1 MPVNDLSVNQAAEVL
16 AAALS
21 QAQGGVAVSTPLNTA
36 DFVTVQQTVLK
47 VGYDALNTAISQV
60 LGRTIFS
67 ARPYDRKLKI
77 LEADSL
83 TWGAHVRKINYIDG
97 ELEDD
102 PAYSLTDGQAVD
114 MYEVKKPKVVQTN
127 FFGFNTFDY
136 HQTIYKKQLQP
147 ALRGPE
153 EWAGFLGGLMTH
165 IQNLMEKTHEES
177 ARMTVAN
184 MIGAVNQLNA
194 PGSVVHLI
202 TEYNAFSGESV
213 TPETVFNPDVFPGF
227 AKWLFGRLKTLSQMM
242 RDRQTDLYHVNPT
255 AGKIPRHTPVEDQRL
270 IVLSDNFNQTDANV
284 LSTIFNDQYLRTIPR
299 EELNFWQNIRQPRDI
314 NVTAGY
320 MDPTTGE
327 ATSAAVHLS
336 NVFGILYDREA
347 MGYTMFG
354 ESYDVT
360 PYNVRGKYWNHFWSF
375 QDRYWNDTTENAIIM
390 LLD

>member
-36 DFVTVQQTVLK
+36 DFVTVQQTALK
-47 VGYDALNTAISQV
+47 VGYDALNTALSQV
-60 LGRTIFS
+60 LARTIFS
-67 ARPYDRKLKI
+67 ARPYDRKLRI
-77 LEADSL
+77 LEADYV

-102 PAYSLTDGQAVD
+102 PAYDLTDGQPVD

-127 FFGFNTFDY
+127 FYGFNSFDY

-184 MIGAVNQLNA
+184 MIGAVNQVNA

-202 TEYNAFSGESV
+202 TEYNTFSGESV
-213 TPETVFNPDVFPGF
+213 TPATVFNPDIFPGF

-242 RDRQTDLYHVNPT
+242 SERTTDLYHVNPA
-255 AGKIPRHTPVEDQRL
+255 AGKIPRHTPVADQRL
-270 IVLSDNFNQTDANV
+270 IVLSDNFNQVDANV
-284 LSTIFNDQYLRTIPR
+284 LSTIFNADYLRTIPK
-299 EELNFWQNIRQPRDI
+299 EELTYWQNIRQPRDI
-314 NVTAGY
+314 NITAGY
-320 MDPTTGE
+320 MDLSTGE
-327 ATSAAVHLS
+327 ATSAAVHLT

-347 MGYTMFG
+347 MGYTTFG

-360 PYNVRGKYWNHFWSF
+360 PYNVRGKYWNHFWSY
-375 QDRYWNDTTENAIIM
+375 QDRYWNDTTENAVIM

>member
-1 MPVNDLSVNQAAEVL
+1 MPVNDLTVNQAAEVL

-21 QAQGGVAVSTPLNTA
+21 QAQGGVAVSTPINTS
-36 DFVTVQQTVLK
+36 DFVTVQQTALK

-60 LGRTIFS
+60 LARTIFS
-67 ARPYDRKLKI
+67 ARPYNRKLRI

-83 TWGAHVRKINYIDG
+83 TWGAHVRKVNYLDG
-97 ELEDD
+97 ALEDD

-127 FFGFNTFDY
+127 FYGFNTFDY

-184 MIGAVNQLNA
+184 MIGSVNQLNA
-194 PGSVVHLI
+194 PGSVIHLI

-213 TPETVFNPDVFPGF
+213 TPATVFNPDVFPGF

-242 RDRQTDLYHVNPT
+242 SERVTDMFHANPA
-255 AGKIPRHTPVEDQRL
+255 AGKIPRQTAVEDQRL
-270 IVLSDNFNQTDANV
+270 IVLADNFNQVDANV

-299 EELNFWQNIRQPRDI
+299 EELTYWQNIQLPREI

-320 MDPTTGE
+320 MDTTTGE
-327 ATSAAVHLS
+327 ATSAAVSLS
-336 NVFGILYDREA
+336 NVFGILYDRDA

-375 QDRYWNDTTENAIIM
+375 QDRYWNDTTENAVIM

>member
-1 MPVNDLSVNQAAEVL
+1 MAVNDLSVNQAAEVL

-60 LGRTIFS
+60 LSRTIFS
-67 ARPYDRKLKI
+67 ARPYNRKLRI

-184 MIGAVNQLNA
+184 MIGSVNQLNA
-194 PGSVVHLI
+194 PGSVIHLI
-202 TEYNAFSGESV
+202 TEYNDFSGESV
-213 TPETVFNPDVFPGF
+213 TPATVFNPDVFPGF

-242 RDRQTDLYHVNPT
+242 SERVTDLYHVNPA
-255 AGKIPRHTPVEDQRL
+255 AGKIPRVTAVEDQRL
-270 IVLSDNFNQTDANV
+270 IVLSDNFNQVDANV
-284 LSTIFNDQYLRTIPR
+284 LSTIFNAEYLKTIPK
-299 EELNFWQNIRQPRDI
+299 EELTYWQNIRQPKNI

-320 MDPTTGE
+320 MNPTTGE
-327 ATSAAVHLS
+327 ATSAAVNLS

-347 MGYTMFG
+347 MGYTTFG

-375 QDRYWNDTTENAIIM
+375 QDRYWNDTTENAIVM